1 MSDSDTVEWS
11 EQKFRDLLNS
21 NETPEVPQEEVE
33 NLFSFPRELRQL
45 PHGQQKLQRLKDHIA
60 LMADESHTLQET
72 LDFRQERVNAM
83 IYEATEYEKLLGKL
97 SLADNAVQA
106 GPPRFYSDIEHLPDD
121 EHKLALM
128 EGIVHR
134 LEGEVS
140 KMEQD
145 CRAAARRLEQETEE
159 SNSLEYRVRR
169 AKEEKKTAV
178 SRIETVAMFR
188 ALAEQYTNSSVVSR
202 WITPEQFVTTIQWFA
217 DRLGS
222 DVPQKWLKA
231 IVNDE
236 QRALTFPESGMGL
249 AVLALMYYEL
259 HFPDGE
265 KPVLDFPHFR
275 FSLPV
280 WSIDA
285 MK

>member
-1 MSDSDTVEWS
+1 MRDENCFYVPVEKLD
-11 EQKFRDLLNS
+11 EALKDVK
-21 NETPEVPQEEVE
+21 TPEVPQGPVE
-33 NLFSFPRELRQL
+33 TLVSFPRELRQL

-60 LMADESHTLQET
+60 LMADETHTLQET
-72 LDFRQERVNAM
+72 LEFRQERVKAM
-83 IYEATEYEKLLGKL
+83 IYEATDYEKLLGKL

-106 GPPRFYSDIEHLPDD
+106 GPPRFYRDIVHLPDD

-128 EGIVHR
+128 VGIVHR
-134 LEGEVS
+134 LEDEVS

-145 CRAAARRLEQETEE
+145 CRAAVRRLEQETEE

-169 AKEEKKTAV
+169 AKDQKKTDA

-249 AVLALMYYEL
+249 AVLEIMYYEL

-265 KPVLDFPHFR
+265 RPEIDFPHNR

-280 WSIDA
+280 WYIDA